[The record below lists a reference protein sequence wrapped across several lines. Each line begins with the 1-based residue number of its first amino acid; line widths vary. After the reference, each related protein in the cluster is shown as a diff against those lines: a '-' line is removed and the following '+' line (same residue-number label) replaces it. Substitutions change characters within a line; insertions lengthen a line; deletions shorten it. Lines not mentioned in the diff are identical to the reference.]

1 MEGTGA
7 ALSALAGNAGAGGSE
22 LLGGGGGGGGAGA
35 GKTVTLGFAVASHI
49 TL

>member
-22 LLGGGGGGGGAGA
+22 LLGGGGGGGAGA

>member
-22 LLGGGGGGGGAGA
+22 LLGGGGAGA